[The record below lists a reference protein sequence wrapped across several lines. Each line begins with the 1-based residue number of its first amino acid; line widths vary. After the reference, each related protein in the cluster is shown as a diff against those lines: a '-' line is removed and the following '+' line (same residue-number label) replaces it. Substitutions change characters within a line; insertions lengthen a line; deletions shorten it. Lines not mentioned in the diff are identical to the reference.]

1 MPPKKSK
8 NAAAAAAKNAVIPL
22 ILDATL
28 VSGTHITMY
37 GEEHLNIDNDFYESL
52 LSPLS
57 NTKTNTV
64 ILVEHSTNS
73 CQVSANTE
81 HLFQAHAKGT
91 EWVFYTQKKAG
102 NPNVVCF
109 DTRAEHGYL
118 NAFQELELAQAAERL
133 HLGVPADI
141 RFFIDNCMR
150 TMSVFAHHH
159 AWFENVLPGYFDRSY
174 AMLNSQLQVVMA
186 LLKWRKVHG
195 SGANDDD
202 RVLPGV
208 AGVLVANLKRVA
220 SVSVDI
226 NLIRL
231 VEELSAMGAK
241 NILVF
246 AGKNHVAR
254 MSQMLQFKPRTKKLS
269 VKINAEATTVEMDG
283 DMNTDKQIIKSLS

>member
-1 MPPKKSK
+1 MPPKKS
-8 NAAAAAAKNAVIPL
+8 KNAVIPL

-28 VSGTHITMY
+28 VFSGAQIQMY
-37 GEEHLNIDNDFYESL
+37 GEEHLNIDNEFYESL
-52 LSPLS
+52 LSH
-57 NTKTNTV
+57 TNADTV

-73 CQVSANTE
+73 CHVSANTE
-81 HLFQAHAKGT
+81 HLFQAHAKGS

-118 NAFQELELAQAAERL
+118 NAFEELEMAQVAERL

-186 LLKWRKVHG
+186 LLKWRKAHP
-195 SGANDDD
+195 GANGK
-202 RVLPGV
+202 VLPGV
-208 AGVLVANLKRVA
+208 AGVLAANLKRVA

-231 VEELSAMGAK
+231 IEELSAMGFK

-246 AGKNHVAR
+246 AGKNHVVR
-254 MSQMLQFKPRTKKLS
+254 MSQMLQFKPRTKKVS
-269 VKINAEATTVEMDG
+269 VKINAEMTEQATTEMDG
-283 DMNTDKQIIKSLS
+283 DMNTDRQIINSLNK